1 MKDEKF
7 IITMEQTDGK
17 KMITELSWDAGMD
30 DILEAVYGMCIGL
43 TFHPSTVLEVMK
55 DFADERLRTETID
68 ED

>member
-17 KMITELSWDAGMD
+17 KMITELSWEAGMD

-43 TFHPSTVLEVMK
+43 TFHPNTVLGAMK
-55 DFADERLRTETID
+55 DFVDERLEVSTMAD
-68 ED
+68 D